1 VVLKPLWRDPPVLAL
16 MISETVIWA
25 AIFYSFPALVLLWQ
39 GEYGWSA
46 TTTLGA
52 FSVALAVQGLAA
64 PHMGRIIDRGGAPRA
79 MTLGT
84 VGALLG
90 LAALTQV
97 TVLWQFYTV
106 WAWLGLMMAATLYD
120 AAFSIVTRARGARA
134 RAAITA
140 ITLAAGFASTLA
152 YPLTAIGLGCRAA
165 GGPRSGCWRRL
176 SLSSSCRSTVS
187 PPRGWRP
194 RRRPAT
200 PPACAAA
207 GHGRDGRPGFWPLG
221 LGFALTALGAAIL
234 LTNLL
239 PLMAA
244 LGVPGTSPSSPLRSS
259 GPRRSLG
266 RMVLTLAGARAAAR
280 AVTLGAFFVI
290 SGAALALGAAHRDPR
305 RGAGLRGGAG
315 RGQRRH
321 LDPAPGRHPR
331 GHGRRRLRR
340 KRGGRGAPV
349 AFAFAA
355 APGLGAALADAAG
368 YGAVLALCVLSP
380 LAGALL
386 LRRLP
391 ARMNEKG
398 GPYWAAPVGDGRG
411 SAIRRFRP
419 RWPSCR
425 LRDLDPARFQRLG
438 HFAHEVDM
446 QHAVFM
452 GSPRHAHM
460 VGQLEPLFEGAGG
473 DAAMQVGARRLVLVL
488 AGGDDK
494 LGLAL
499 FHRQLGIGEA
509 GHGDRDAVGVIA
521 VFSIL

>member
-1 VVLKPLWRDPPVLAL
+1 VVLKPLWRDTPVLAL

-84 VGALLG
+84 VGTILG

-152 YPLTAIGLGCRAA
+152 YPLTAIVSDAGGWRAA
-165 GGPRSGCWRRL
+165 IWVLAALALVIVLPLHRLAATRLEAEAQARDPASVVPRPVTG
-176 SLSSSCRSTVS
+176 
-187 PPRGWRP
+187 
-194 RRRPAT
+194 AM
-200 PPACAAA
+200 
-207 GHGRDGRPGFWPLG
+207 GRPGFWPLG
-221 LGFALTALGAAIL
+221 LGFAVTALGAAIL

-244 LGVPGTSPSSPLRSS
+244 LGVPGDLAILTASVI
-259 GPRRSLG
+259 GPAQVAG
-266 RMVLTLAGARAAAR
+266 RVVLTLAGARAAAR

-290 SGAALALGAAHRDPR
+290 SGAALALGAAPAIPAVALIFAVGLGVGNGVISILRPVVIREVMGDGGYGESA
-305 RGAGLRGGAG
+305 GAVA
-315 RGQRRH
+315 
-321 LDPAPGRHPR
+321 
-331 GHGRRRLRR
+331 RLSL
-340 KRGGRGAPV
+340 
-349 AFAFAA
+349 FAFAA

-391 ARMNEKG
+391 
-398 GPYWAAPVGDGRG
+398 
-411 SAIRRFRP
+411 
-419 RWPSCR
+419 
-425 LRDLDPARFQRLG
+425 
-438 HFAHEVDM
+438 
-446 QHAVFM
+446 
-452 GSPRHAHM
+452 
-460 VGQLEPLFEGAGG
+460 LE
-473 DAAMQVGARRLVLVL
+473 
-488 AGGDDK
+488 
-494 LGLAL
+494 
-499 FHRQLGIGEA
+499 
-509 GHGDRDAVGVIA
+509 
-521 VFSIL
+521 

>member
-1 VVLKPLWRDPPVLAL
+1 VVLKPLWRDQPVLAL

-140 ITLAAGFASTLA
+140 ITLAAGLRLDTGLSADGHGR
-152 YPLTAIGLGCRAA
+152 GLGRLARAIWVLA
-165 GGPRSGCWRRL
+165 ALVLVVVLPLHR
-176 SLSSSCRSTVS
+176 S

-200 PPACAAA
+200 PPAWCRRPVTGAMA
-207 GHGRDGRPGFWPLG
+207 RPGFWPLG

-244 LGVPGTSPSSPLRSS
+244 LGVPGTSPSSPPRSS
-259 GPRRSLG
+259 GPRRS
-266 RMVLTLAGARAAAR
+266 
-280 AVTLGAFFVI
+280 
-290 SGAALALGAAHRDPR
+290 
-305 RGAGLRGGAG
+305 
-315 RGQRRH
+315 
-321 LDPAPGRHPR
+321 
-331 GHGRRRLRR
+331 
-340 KRGGRGAPV
+340 
-349 AFAFAA
+349 
-355 APGLGAALADAAG
+355 
-368 YGAVLALCVLSP
+368 
-380 LAGALL
+380 
-386 LRRLP
+386 
-391 ARMNEKG
+391 
-398 GPYWAAPVGDGRG
+398 WAA
-411 SAIRRFRP
+411 
-419 RWPSCR
+419 SC
-425 LRDLDPARFQRLG
+425 
-438 HFAHEVDM
+438 
-446 QHAVFM
+446 
-452 GSPRHAHM
+452 
-460 VGQLEPLFEGAGG
+460 
-473 DAAMQVGARRLVLVL
+473 
-488 AGGDDK
+488 
-494 LGLAL
+494 
-499 FHRQLGIGEA
+499 
-509 GHGDRDAVGVIA
+509 
-521 VFSIL
+521 

>member
-97 TVLWQFYTV
+97 TVLWQFYAV

-140 ITLAAGFASTLA
+140 ITLAAGLASTLA
-152 YPLTAIGLGCRAA
+152 YPLTATVAASGGWRAA
-165 GGPRSGCWRRL
+165 IWVLAALVLVVVLPLHRL
-176 SLSSSCRSTVS
+176 AATQLEAEAQARDPASVV
-187 PPRGWRP
+187 PPPVTGAMAR
-194 RRRPAT
+194 
-200 PPACAAA
+200 
-207 GHGRDGRPGFWPLG
+207 HGFWPLG

-244 LGVPGTSPSSPLRSS
+244 LGVTGELAILAASVI
-259 GPRRSLG
+259 GPAQVVG
-266 RMVLTLAGARAAAR
+266 RILLTLAGARAAAR
-280 AVTLGAFFVI
+280 AVTLGAFVII
-290 SGAALALGAAHRDPR
+290 SGAALVLGAATAVPAMTLVFAVGLGVGNGVISILRPVVIREVMGDGGYGESA
-305 RGAGLRGGAG
+305 GAVA
-315 RGQRRH
+315 
-321 LDPAPGRHPR
+321 
-331 GHGRRRLRR
+331 RLSL
-340 KRGGRGAPV
+340 
-349 AFAFAA
+349 FAFAA

-368 YGAVLALCVLSP
+368 YGTVLALCVLSP

-391 ARMNEKG
+391 RA
-398 GPYWAAPVGDGRG
+398 
-411 SAIRRFRP
+411 
-419 RWPSCR
+419 
-425 LRDLDPARFQRLG
+425 
-438 HFAHEVDM
+438 
-446 QHAVFM
+446 
-452 GSPRHAHM
+452 
-460 VGQLEPLFEGAGG
+460 
-473 DAAMQVGARRLVLVL
+473 
-488 AGGDDK
+488 
-494 LGLAL
+494 
-499 FHRQLGIGEA
+499 
-509 GHGDRDAVGVIA
+509 
-521 VFSIL
+521 

>member
-1 VVLKPLWRDPPVLAL
+1 
-16 MISETVIWA
+16 M
-25 AIFYSFPALVLLWQ
+25 
-39 GEYGWSA
+39 
-46 TTTLGA
+46 LGA
-52 FSVALAVQGLAA
+52 FSVALAVPGAGGAA
-64 PHMGRIIDRGGAPRA
+64 HGRLIDRGGAPRA

-97 TVLWQFYTV
+97 TVLWQFYAV

-152 YPLTAIGLGCRAA
+152 YPLTAAVSDA
-165 GGPRSGCWRRL
+165 GRLARPRSGCWRLVLVIVLPLHRL
-176 SLSSSCRSTVS
+176 AATRLEAEAQARDPASVV
-187 PPRGWRP
+187 PPP
-194 RRRPAT
+194 
-200 PPACAAA
+200 
-207 GHGRDGRPGFWPLG
+207 GHRRDGRPGFWPLG

-244 LGVPGTSPSSPLRSS
+244 LGVPGDLAILAASVI
-259 GPRRSLG
+259 GPAQVAG
-266 RMVLTLAGARAAAR
+266 RVVLTLAGARAAAR
-280 AVTLGAFFVI
+280 AVTLGRPFVI
-290 SGAALALGAAHRDPR
+290 SGAALVLGAAPALPAVALSSRWGWAWATASSR
-305 RGAGLRGGAG
+305 SCARSSSARSWATAATAK
-315 RGQRRH
+315 
-321 LDPAPGRHPR
+321 APGPWRACRFSPSRRPR
-331 GHGRRRLRR
+331 ASARRWPTRR
-340 KRGGRGAPV
+340 VTARS
-349 AFAFAA
+349 
-355 APGLGAALADAAG
+355 
-368 YGAVLALCVLSP
+368 GAVRPV
-380 LAGALL
+380 
-386 LRRLP
+386 P
-391 ARMNEKG
+391 ACRAQCSQASADRMNEKG
-398 GPYWAAPVGDGRG
+398 GPLWAAPSYSGDRRG

-446 QHAVFM
+446 QHAVLM
-452 GSPRHAHM
+452 GSAGHAHM
-460 VGQLEPLFEGAGG
+460 IGQLEPLFEGAGG

-509 GHGDRDAVGVIA
+509 GHGDRDAIGIIGRLLDVVGRVGRGRGVLRQDA
-521 VFSIL
+521 VQTGRPSGRKPTVAR

>member
-140 ITLAAGFASTLA
+140 ITLAAGLRLDTGLSADGHGR
-152 YPLTAIGLGCRAA
+152 GLGRLARRDLGA
-165 GGPRSGCWRRL
+165 GGAGPGH
-176 SLSSSCRSTVS
+176 
-187 PPRGWRP
+187 
-194 RRRPAT
+194 RPAT
-200 PPACAAA
+200 PPARRDAAGGRGTGPRPRQRGAAA
-207 GHGRDGRPGFWPLG
+207 GDRRDGRPGFWPLG

-244 LGVPGTSPSSPLRSS
+244 LGVPGTSPSSPPRSS
-259 GPRRSLG
+259 GPRRS
-266 RMVLTLAGARAAAR
+266 RAA
-280 AVTLGAFFVI
+280 
-290 SGAALALGAAHRDPR
+290 
-305 RGAGLRGGAG
+305 
-315 RGQRRH
+315 
-321 LDPAPGRHPR
+321 
-331 GHGRRRLRR
+331 
-340 KRGGRGAPV
+340 
-349 AFAFAA
+349 
-355 APGLGAALADAAG
+355 
-368 YGAVLALCVLSP
+368 
-380 LAGALL
+380 
-386 LRRLP
+386 
-391 ARMNEKG
+391 
-398 GPYWAAPVGDGRG
+398 
-411 SAIRRFRP
+411 
-419 RWPSCR
+419 SC
-425 LRDLDPARFQRLG
+425 
-438 HFAHEVDM
+438 
-446 QHAVFM
+446 
-452 GSPRHAHM
+452 
-460 VGQLEPLFEGAGG
+460 
-473 DAAMQVGARRLVLVL
+473 
-488 AGGDDK
+488 
-494 LGLAL
+494 
-499 FHRQLGIGEA
+499 
-509 GHGDRDAVGVIA
+509 
-521 VFSIL
+521 